1 MVCYWIFQYVV
12 HVITIRIKIKI
23 FIFPTAPNVS
33 LKIEVDP
40 NHPRIFPSIT
50 WLGSET
56 AVFVFREKILD
67 RVEVRLFYY
76 LIFFLIFLIINA

>member
-1 MVCYWIFQYVV
+1 
-12 HVITIRIKIKI
+12 
-23 FIFPTAPNVS
+23 VS

-76 LIFFLIFLIINA
+76 LIFFLFIYFFNYKCLNKFMSNHNGGNFRLGTAISQ

>member
-1 MVCYWIFQYVV
+1 M
-12 HVITIRIKIKI
+12 
-23 FIFPTAPNVS
+23 S

-67 RVEVRLFYY
+67 RVEVRLVNFFFFF
-76 LIFFLIFLIINA
+76 FFLFFFITNA